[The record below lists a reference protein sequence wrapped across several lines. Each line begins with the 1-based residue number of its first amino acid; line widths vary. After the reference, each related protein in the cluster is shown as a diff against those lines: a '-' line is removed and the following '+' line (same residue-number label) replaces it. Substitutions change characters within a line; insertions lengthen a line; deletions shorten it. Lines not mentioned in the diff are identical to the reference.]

1 MILNYDDAYEAIT
14 RGETDWETLTCR
26 VGRNDLPAILSEVAW
41 SMTDDELAS
50 ALRDSWVMAE
60 SPENCLDR
68 ETWIDL
74 FEPIGYRHN
83 TEPATPPSE
92 VVLYRGGMHVGRM
105 SWTAD
110 RELAEWFRDRYPGG
124 QLWTATVGA
133 DALLAFYDG
142 VRDGGGGAGETE
154 YVIDPGLITPKVW
167 SR

>member
-68 ETWIDL
+68 ETGRRCRGL
-74 FEPIGYRHN
+74 R
-83 TEPATPPSE
+83 
-92 VVLYRGGMHVGRM
+92 VVSV
-105 SWTAD
+105 AD
-110 RELAEWFRDRYPGG
+110 RLE
-124 QLWTATVGA
+124 QV
-133 DALLAFYDG
+133 
-142 VRDGGGGAGETE
+142 
-154 YVIDPGLITPKVW
+154 DP
-167 SR
+167 